1 MTTGKTIALTRRTFV
16 YKVMSLLFN
25 SLSRFVIAFLPRG
38 KRLLISWLLSLS
50 TVIFFSFIFISWR
63 LITLQY
69 CSGFCHTLTWIS
81 HGVTCIPHP
90 DPPSHLPLHPIPLGL
105 PSAPGPST
113 CLMHPT
119 WAGDLFH
126 YMWENSIETCILS
139 IVKQISTVIFEPSKN
154 KVSLSPFFP
163 HLLPWIDGTGYYDL
177 SFFNVV
183 LKVCTNMVA
192 SVLSQ
197 IVEKAMEKMSL

>member
-1 MTTGKTIALTRRTFV
+1 MESLSHSVMSESLWHQSMEFSSTVQIYSPWNSPGENTGMGSLSLLQVIFPTQGSKQVSHNAGGFFTSWVTGKPKNTGTGSL
-16 YKVMSLLFN
+16 SLLQQ
-25 SLSRFVIAFLPRG
+25 IFLIQELNRG
-38 KRLLISWLLSLS
+38 PALQVDSF
-50 TVIFFSFIFISWR
+50 FFSLFFFSFISWR

-105 PSAPGPST
+105 PHAPGPST

-126 YMWENSIETCILS
+126 
-139 IVKQISTVIFEPSKN
+139 PR
-154 KVSLSPFFP
+154 
-163 HLLPWIDGTGYYDL
+163 
-177 SFFNVV
+177 
-183 LKVCTNMVA
+183 
-192 SVLSQ
+192 
-197 IVEKAMEKMSL
+197 